1 MSNTTLTA
9 SIIAAEAIRILENN
23 TVMGNLVY
31 RGYEEEFDK
40 KVNGYTV
47 GDSITIR
54 RPTDFTVR
62 DGATAAIQ
70 DAVEGSTTF
79 TVNKQKGVDF
89 KFTSSDLTL
98 KIGDLSER
106 IIRPAMIQLANQV
119 DRDLL
124 ALYKDVW
131 NWVGTPTTA
140 GPLIDSFSDFAK
152 GAERLDLSG
161 APQSDRSA
169 VLSPSDFWALLG
181 SQTALYMQDVAK
193 GAYRQGS
200 LGMIGGVDTYMTQNI
215 QTHTTGARDNTTP
228 VVKGNAN
235 STTWASSRTTGT
247 MSLLTV
253 GLDASTTV
261 KQGDVF
267 TISTVFAVNPVTKA
281 TLGYLQ
287 QFVVT
292 ADVTSDGTTTNTTTL
307 TISPPIIASGAFQ
320 TVSGAP
326 VDGATIT
333 FVSSTASLSY
343 SSNLMFHKNAFGLV
357 MVPMVSPPGAVDV
370 SRKSYKGYSVR
381 VIPYYDGTND
391 VSNWRLDVLYGVKT
405 LDPRLAV
412 RMVGT

>member
-40 KVNGYTV
+40 KINGYTV

-62 DGATAAIQ
+62 DGAIAAIQ

-228 VVKGNAN
+228 VVKGSSN

-326 VDGATIT
+326 ADGATIT